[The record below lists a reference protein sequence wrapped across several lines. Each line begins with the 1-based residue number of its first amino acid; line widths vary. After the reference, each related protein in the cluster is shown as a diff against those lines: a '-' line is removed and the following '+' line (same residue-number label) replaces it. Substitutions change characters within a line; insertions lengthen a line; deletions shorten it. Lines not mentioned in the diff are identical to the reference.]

1 MSHDAPIVQT
11 LSSAAS
17 RVLGSRPPLI
27 GLAPWMD
34 SAILGGAGIPSVIFG
49 PAGAGAHAAEE
60 YVEIDSVVR
69 CAEVLASAAVEFCG
83 ER

>member
-1 MSHDAPIVQT
+1 VIHH
-11 LSSAAS
+11 
-17 RVLGSRPPLI
+17 
-27 GLAPWMD
+27 
-34 SAILGGAGIPSVIFG
+34 AILGGAGIPSVIFG

-60 YVEIDSVVR
+60 YVEMDSVVR